1 LVKAQAA
8 LALLTGRASAGADD
22 ENANALAAKS
32 SAAMVAVG
40 SPKVT
45 A

>member
-1 LVKAQAA
+1 LAKAQAA
-8 LALLTGRASAGADD
+8 LAWVTGRASAGADN

-32 SAAMVAVG
+32 NAAMVAVG